1 MEEGAGSFHWREE
14 NLTRDYPNVE
24 FFLSDNSAT
33 TITAGDDLQIR
44 EENQKKHWSHGQS
57 CSLSTD
63 CYVRE
68 SSCSFENTLYSW
80 MV

>member
-1 MEEGAGSFHWREE
+1 MGGCGVGWEEGAGSFHCREE

-44 EENQKKHWSHGQS
+44 EENQKKH
-57 CSLSTD
+57 
-63 CYVRE
+63 
-68 SSCSFENTLYSW
+68 
-80 MV
+80 

>member
-1 MEEGAGSFHWREE
+1 MGWEEGAGSFHCREE

-44 EENQKKHWSHGQS
+44 EENQKKH
-57 CSLSTD
+57 
-63 CYVRE
+63 
-68 SSCSFENTLYSW
+68 
-80 MV
+80 